1 MHDTHLTDL
10 ELRQHFQQWCQK
22 NSALLEAIEKQEC
35 ALKSIWP
42 QLGRDGLLG
51 VMIPEEFGGCHLDLG
66 AFVNLL
72 DVVAYYSPSLALS
85 ILAHSL
91 LIADPINQHGTS
103 QQKSAYLAKLCSGE
117 IIGCTGISED
127 NAGSDALAMR
137 CQLQKSGDDFILNGH
152 KMWITN
158 GPIADIALIYC
169 KNENQQIQAA
179 ITHLGSQ
186 EKDPALDKFGM
197 RASPTGRLTFTNTL
211 IRGEDV
217 LPCCGKDILK
227 TGLDK
232 ERIALASI
240 PIGIMRRALD
250 EVIAHTS
257 IRKQFGTPLASKQIT
272 QAKIATMHA
281 KLASAQALMAQA
293 LHEKTDKKAS
303 KLAANT
309 LYLVASENAT
319 DVASTAMD
327 LFGAMGYM
335 QESQIPKLLQDAKLF
350 QTGGGTEAVRQ
361 LIIGHLLTGHR
372 AY

>member
-22 NSALLEAIEKQEC
+22 NNMLLEAIEKQEC
-35 ALKSIWP
+35 TIERIWP

-51 VMIPEEFGGCHLDLG
+51 VMLPEEFGGCNLDLS
-66 AFVNLL
+66 AFINML
-72 DVVAYYSPSLALS
+72 DVIAYYSPSLALS

-91 LIADPINQHGTS
+91 LIADPINQHGS
-103 QQKSAYLAKLCSGE
+103 CQQKSAYLTKLCSGE

-127 NAGSDALAMR
+127 NAGSDALSMR
-137 CQLQKSGDDFILNGH
+137 CQLKKSGDNFILNGH

-158 GPIADIALIYC
+158 GPIANLGLIYC
-169 KNENQQIQAA
+169 KDETNQVQAV
-179 ITHLGSQ
+179 ITHLSSQ
-186 EKDPALDKFGM
+186 EKDQALDKFGM
-197 RASPTGRLTFTNTL
+197 RASPTGRLTFANTQVHSV
-211 IRGEDV
+211 DA
-217 LPCCGKDILK
+217 LPGCGKNILK

-250 EVIAHTS
+250 EVIAHTT

-293 LHEKTDKKAS
+293 LQERTDKKAS

-319 DVASTAMD
+319 DAASMAMD

-361 LIIGHLLTGHR
+361 LIIGHLLTGHK